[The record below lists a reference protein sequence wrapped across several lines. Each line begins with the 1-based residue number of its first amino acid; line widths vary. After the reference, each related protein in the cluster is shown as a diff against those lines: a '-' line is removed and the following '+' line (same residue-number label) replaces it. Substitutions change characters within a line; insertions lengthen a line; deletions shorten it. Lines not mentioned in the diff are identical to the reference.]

1 MAKRK
6 LEDEK
11 VLDVNATM
19 QGTLA
24 FSDPVNLRING
35 KFDGDLATKGTLIVG
50 ESAKVT
56 ADIDGDQIT
65 ISGWLKG
72 DIKAT
77 RMVSLTSTAEVYG
90 NIETPKIAIEEGAV
104 FNGQCKMSAEK
115 LSLVELSDY
124 LSIEEEKIMEWVN
137 GGRIPVE
144 KAGSNLLFDR
154 REVETWIG
162 KNS

>member
-1 MAKRK
+1 MGKRK
-6 LEDEK
+6 PEEGK

-35 KFDGDLATKGTLIVG
+35 KFDGDLTTKGTLIVG
-50 ESAKVT
+50 EGARVT
-56 ADIDGDQIT
+56 ADIDGEEVT
-65 ISGWLKG
+65 ISGWVKG

-77 RMVSLTSTAEVYG
+77 KMIALTSTAEVYG
-90 NIETPKIAIEEGAV
+90 NVETPKISIEDGAI

-124 LSIEEEKIMEWVN
+124 LSIEEDKIMEWVN